1 MLHTIIK
8 QLEIS
13 IDINVEINEVDRS
26 LYVDIYFENLY
37 TSFRNNFFT

>member
-1 MLHTIIK
+1 MLHIITK
-8 QLEIS
+8 QLEIC

-26 LYVDIYFENLY
+26 LYVDIYFDNRK